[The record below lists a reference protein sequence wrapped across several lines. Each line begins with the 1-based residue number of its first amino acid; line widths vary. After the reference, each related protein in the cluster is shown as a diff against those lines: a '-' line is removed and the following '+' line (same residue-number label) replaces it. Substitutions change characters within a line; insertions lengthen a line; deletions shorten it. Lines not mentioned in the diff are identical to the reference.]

1 MLKPSIWAHRSIMAP
16 VASSFVII
24 IKKST
29 IMKFKKR
36 YTLPAAILI
45 LAFVGFKV
53 WMYKPLAFTGVGAKG
68 NAFEC
73 KRGYISVPEV
83 RNNPNSNSIEIEYIR
98 IKSKS
103 QNPQT
108 PIFYLAGGP
117 GQGATSQATNPGYL
131 NYWSSFLED
140 RDVVLIDQRGIGKLK
155 MWYAQLKWPNEDLFV
170 SQEAATDHMNVM
182 VEKSL
187 KAFNRRGID
196 LNGYNT
202 VESAHDVDAIRAKL
216 GYDKIIPMGF
226 SYGSHLGLSYLK
238 YHGDKVERAILIG
251 VEGLDE
257 TFKMPLDLDKQF
269 DKLNELIQTD
279 SILSQAIPDLTELYK
294 RVVKK
299 LEAQPLTVEIDTPI
313 KLKRK
318 VKVGKFGLDFI
329 LKRDMGDTND
339 IPILP
344 KMLTQIEEGDYSILT
359 RYVEK
364 RYKRF
369 LAIPAMNLSMDISS
383 GGSQQR
389 IESIREQEGVSLFGK
404 INNFPHLD
412 LHGVWPV
419 KDLGEDFRA
428 PLETNVPVLLLT
440 GDLDINT
447 PTYQAAEIAKQLA
460 NSTHLNVENA
470 GHEQIMYFWDS
481 MKTMMDFMNGQ
492 DVSDVE
498 LRLRPIRFNS
508 L

>member
-1 MLKPSIWAHRSIMAP
+1 
-16 VASSFVII
+16 
-24 IKKST
+24 
-29 IMKFKKR
+29 MKIKKR
-36 YTLPAAILI
+36 YAIPAGIVI
-45 LAFVGFKV
+45 IGFVAFKL
-53 WMYKPLAFTGVGAKG
+53 WMYKPSSFTGIGAKG
-68 NAFEC
+68 NAFDCE
-73 KRGYISVPEV
+73 RGYITVPEV
-83 RNNPNSNSIEIEYIR
+83 RDDPNSNEIEIEYVR
-98 IKSKS
+98 IKSTS
-103 QNPQT
+103 SNPKT

-155 MWYAQLKWPNEDLFV
+155 MWYAQLKWPNEELFV
-170 SQEAATDHMNVM
+170 TQAAANQHMDVM
-182 VEKSL
+182 VKKSI
-187 KAFNRRGID
+187 KAFKRRGID
-196 LNGYNT
+196 LNGYNSI
-202 VESAHDVDAIRAKL
+202 ESAQDVDDVRAAL
-216 GYDKIIPMGF
+216 GYDMIIPMGF

-238 YHGDKVERAILIG
+238 FHEDKVERAILIG

-269 DKLNELIQTD
+269 DKLNDLIQQD
-279 SILSQAIPDLTELYK
+279 SMLSQSIPNLKDLYK
-294 RVVKK
+294 RVVAK
-299 LEAQPLTVEIDTPI
+299 LEAQPATVEIETPI

-329 LKRDMGDTND
+329 LKRDMGDTKD

-344 KMLTQIEEGDYSILT
+344 KMLAQIEKGDYSILT
-359 RYVEK
+359 YYVEK

-369 LAIPAMNLSMDISS
+369 LAIPAMNFSMDIAS
-383 GGSQQR
+383 GGNRER
-389 IESIREQEGVSLFGK
+389 ISKVREQEEESLFGK
-404 INNFPHLD
+404 INNFPYLD

-428 PLETNVPVLLLT
+428 PLDTNVPVLFLT

-447 PTYQAAEIAKQLA
+447 PTYQAAKIAEQLP
-460 NSTHLNVENA
+460 NSTHLEVKNA

-481 MKTMMDFMNGQ
+481 MKAMMDFMNGQ
-492 DVSDVE
+492 DVSEVE
-498 LRLRPIRFNS
+498 LSLRPIRFNS